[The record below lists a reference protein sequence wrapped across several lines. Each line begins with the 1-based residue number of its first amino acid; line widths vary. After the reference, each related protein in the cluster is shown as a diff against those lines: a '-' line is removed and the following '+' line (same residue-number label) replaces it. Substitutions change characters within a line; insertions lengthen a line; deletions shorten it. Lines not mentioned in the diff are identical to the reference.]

1 MPNNNNFQ
9 TSFFVEQTHK
19 EIFKQ
24 IKNYL
29 AGRFVGATRDR
40 TLLEEVVKCFFC
52 KYYIETHLKNGVAID
67 DAIHLSK
74 KYREV
79 FAEIKKKLPYVFDNA
94 EEIQLDPVSI
104 LFVNS
109 ELSKIDFNKL
119 NRDPFGD
126 LYEVFVSNGVR
137 EEEGQFFTPQNGVEL
152 LISMVNPQ
160 KGEKIIDPASGAG
173 GFLSASVQHLVSHG
187 VSMKEAVGCIY
198 GVEKD
203 SYLAKLA
210 ATRIAMTSLLESQIY
225 CGDSLAWVNEKNEP
239 LKIKSKGFYDI
250 VLTNPPFGKNIVSTT
265 KEIQK
270 TFELGFNWKFN
281 ATKNTYERNGKL
293 QLNVPPQV
301 LFVEKCINL
310 LKEGGR
316 LGMVVPESLI
326 TSRSYAYVVNFMRG
340 RGEFE
345 TVLGMPEDFFKTS
358 GKGGTHTKACLI
370 LFTKKSDNHGKNKK
384 LFMAEA
390 KWCGHDSR
398 GRAMGQDDLPTIL
411 NNFQKFKSNKLFE
424 QSKLGYI
431 VPFSEIENDILS
443 PRYYNPDVKNS
454 LDSIQETHDII
465 RFGDLVDRGV
475 IEVKTGNEVGKI
487 AYGTGEIPF
496 VRTSDISNWEIKLD
510 PKHGVSEETYRLYKA
525 KQDVREGDI
534 FMVKDGTYLIG
545 TCALISKYDT
555 KIVYQSHIYKI
566 RVLDKKIISPY
577 ILLAALSADP
587 VQQQIKSKR
596 FTQDIIDSL
605 GNRIYDLILPIPKDK
620 TLRRRIENSVQKA
633 IDDRIE
639 ARELARQACLD
650 VASVLFEA

>member
-1 MPNNNNFQ
+1 MVNSNGFQ

-52 KYYIETHLKNGVAID
+52 KYYIETHLKNGVLID
-67 DAIHLSK
+67 DSIHLSK

-109 ELSKIDFNKL
+109 ELGKIDFKKL

-126 LYEVFVSNGVR
+126 LYEVFVSTGVR

-152 LISMVNPQ
+152 LISMVNPL

-173 GFLSASVQHLVSHG
+173 GFLSASVQHLLSQG
-187 VSMKEAVGCIY
+187 VSMKEAVGNIY

-210 ATRIAMTSLLESQIY
+210 ATRIAMMSLSESQIT
-225 CGDSLAWVNEKNEP
+225 CGDSLAWVNENNEP
-239 LKIKSKGFYDI
+239 LKLKAKGYYDI

-270 TFELGFNWKFN
+270 TFELGFDWKYN
-281 ATKNTYERNGKL
+281 VGNDSYERNGKL
-293 QLNVPPQV
+293 QINVPPQV

-316 LGMVVPESLI
+316 LGMVVPESLL
-326 TSRSYAYVVNFMRG
+326 TSKSYSYVVQFMRSK
-340 RGEFE
+340 GEFE
-345 TVLGMPEDFFKTS
+345 AVLGMPEDFFKTS

-370 LFTKKSDNHGKNKK
+370 LFHKYSEKQSKNRK

-398 GRAMGQDDLPTIL
+398 GRAIHHDDLPAIL
-411 NNFQKFKSNKLFE
+411 SNFEKYSTNKKFE
-424 QSKLGYI
+424 QSKLGYTI
-431 VPFSEIENDILS
+431 SFSEIENQILS
-443 PRYYNPDVKNS
+443 PRYYNPEVKNS
-454 LDSIQETHDII
+454 LESISETHDVI
-465 RFGDLVDRGV
+465 RFGDLVNKGIV
-475 IEVKTGNEVGKI
+475 EVKTGNEVGKL

-510 PKHGVSEETYRLYKA
+510 PKHGVSEEVYSSVSK
-525 KQDVREGDI
+525 KQDVRENDI
-534 FMVKDGTYLIG
+534 LMVKDGTYLIG
-545 TCALISKYDT
+545 TCAIISKYDT
-555 KIVYQSHIYKI
+555 QIVYQSHIYKI
-566 RVLDKKIISPY
+566 RVVDTKAISPFL
-577 ILLAALSADP
+577 LLAALSSEP
-587 VQQQIKSKR
+587 VQNQIKSKR

-605 GNRIYDLILPIPKDK
+605 GSRIFDLILPIPKNK
-620 TLRRRIENSVQKA
+620 SLRKRIENNVQKV
-633 IDDRIE
+633 IEDRVE
-639 ARELARQACLD
+639 ARELARQACVD
-650 VASVLFEA
+650 VASFVEA